1 MTYQLY
7 LENKINFI
15 QMTTGKSERRLNLA
29 CGFGSPNYLKM
40 VIRGE
45 RELTVE
51 SVNTII
57 LGLGMGTQE
66 ATTFRELFAESFSA
80 NNATLARWIKG
91 QF

>member
-1 MTYQLY
+1 MTYQQY

-29 CGFGSPNYLKM
+29 CGFGSPNYLKL
-40 VIRGE
+40 VTKGQ

-51 SVNTII
+51 SIGGII
-57 LGLGMGTQE
+57 LGLNMGQE
-66 ATTFRELFAESFSA
+66 EASTFKALFADSFVI
-80 NNATLARWIKG
+80 NNPHLARWIKG